1 MRTFCVLS
9 FLAVLLTATPSAA
22 ATIRGTVSD
31 TTGAA
36 LPSARVVLRD
46 IATGQEIVSETDA
59 QGGYKFDAPAVGSYL
74 VIVTRSAS
82 RKPLEQ

>member
-1 MRTFCVLS
+1 MRTSCALFVITVL
-9 FLAVLLTATPSAA
+9 ATATPALA
-22 ATIRGTVSD
+22 ATVRGTVSD

-46 IATGQEIVSETDA
+46 IATGQEIVTETDA

-74 VIVTRSAS
+74 VIVTR
-82 RKPLEQ
+82 